1 MTIQYRY
8 IPPGSRIY
16 IRSPWGL
23 YRQEPCRRPQLNRYT
38 ASTYSQGLRVDVTR
52 EETQTWVQTV
62 SADSRLSLLNDH
74 LGGQSGAA
82 DVFSPAFLAIIRGTL
97 GTADPRRAT
106 ASGPPPASRS

>member
-38 ASTYSQGLRVDVTR
+38 VSTYSQGLRVDVR
-52 EETQTWVQTV
+52 PKKTQTWVQTV
-62 SADSRLSLLNDH
+62 SADNRLSLLNDH
-74 LGGQSGAA
+74 LGG
-82 DVFSPAFLAIIRGTL
+82 TL
-97 GTADPRRAT
+97 GLPMCFPSLPCDNPWDARTAVP
-106 ASGPPPASRS
+106 